1 MQVEIWS
8 DLVCPWCYIGKRRFE
23 RGLAMVEHGDGIE
36 IVHRAYQL
44 NPAMAKGEVRDHHD
58 ALMTKY
64 GMSDSQA
71 SAMQQQMERTAA
83 AEGLEFHLVGGVT
96 GNTFDAHRLVHLGRA
111 RGLQDGVL
119 ERLYR
124 AHFTEQRSIFDEA
137 PLAALAVEAGLG
149 EADARAALAGDAF
162 ADAVNAE
169 IREARGLGISGVPY
183 FVIGRRYAVSGAQPP
198 ELFAEAL
205 TRAQADAR
213 RGAAL
218 SDMRH

>member
-23 RGLAMVEHGDGIE
+23 RGLAMVEQGGGIE
-36 IVHRAYQL
+36 MVHRAYQL
-44 NPAMAKGEVRDHHD
+44 NPAIGKGEVRDHHD

-71 SAMQQQMERTAA
+71 TAMQQQMERTAA

-111 RGLQDGVL
+111 RGREDAVL

-124 AHFTEQRSIFDEA
+124 AHFTEQRSIFDDA
-137 PLAALAVEAGLG
+137 ALAALAVEAGLD
-149 EADARAALAGDAF
+149 EADARAALAGGTF
-162 ADAVNAE
+162 ADTVNAE
-169 IREARGLGISGVPY
+169 IREARGFGISGVPY
-183 FVIGRRYAVSGAQPP
+183 FVIDRRYAVSGAQPP

-205 TRAQADAR
+205 TRAQADERVAP
-213 RGAAL
+213 
-218 SDMRH
+218 